1 MRVGLLVADPAWEE
15 ARAGSAPRDRLLHSM
30 TRQEKTVAAVRAAL
44 GALGHTAVDIRVD
57 EGLAGA
63 LRAAGVDVV
72 FNTYFG
78 PGTRHDQPAVAAVM
92 EWVGVPFS
100 GGGAACHY
108 VGLSKPLTKRL
119 LVAEGLPTPRF
130 VSGGDAASLR
140 AAGIE
145 LPVIVKA
152 PGEGEGIGIDES
164 SVARTD
170 GELAAARERIAR
182 EFATEALVEE
192 LMPGREVTVGVIE
205 GATPVVLPVL
215 EVMVGQGAVFSW
227 ATKAGESVE
236 EVCPAELPAR
246 QTALLGDLAVRAG
259 RAVGCRDFWRVDF
272 RQDARGDFRILEVNT
287 LPGLQ
292 PGYSDLALMIE
303 PAGMEYGHVVGM
315 ILESALRRGRGTG

>member
-205 GATPVVLPVL
+205 GATPVVTPQEAFYSAKLSLPL
-215 EVMVGQGAVFSW
+215 DE
-227 ATKAGESVE
+227 
-236 EVCPAELPAR
+236 
-246 QTALLGDLAVRAG
+246 
-259 RAVGCRDFWRVDF
+259 AVGRVCAEFVMCYPPGIPILAPGELITRDIVEYIRYAKDRGGSLTGPEDLGLERLNVLRV
-272 RQDARGDFRILEVNT
+272 
-287 LPGLQ
+287 
-292 PGYSDLALMIE
+292 
-303 PAGMEYGHVVGM
+303 
-315 ILESALRRGRGTG
+315 